1 MPTPMRKLYIILL
14 SGIFLA
20 SCKKFIQ
27 NQEQKAVISDVT
39 DGLWYVTGYE
49 QNDSNITAAFSG
61 YLFKFDANNTVT
73 GIVSNDSV
81 QGEWLVNVNARTITS
96 DFPGA
101 AYPLN
106 QLNETWY
113 VTDSYTD
120 SVSATSSDTVNHTS
134 NILQLKKE

>member
-1 MPTPMRKLYIILL
+1 MRKLFIILL
-14 SGIFLA
+14 SGILLV

-39 DGLWYVTGYE
+39 NGLWYVTGYE

-61 YLFKFDANNTVT
+61 YLFKIDADNTVT
-73 GIVSNDSV
+73 GIMNGDSV

-101 AYPLN
+101 GYPLS

-113 VTDSYTD
+113 VSDSYTD
-120 SVSATSSDTVNHTS
+120 SVSATSTDTVNHTS
-134 NILQLKKE
+134 NILQLKKQ